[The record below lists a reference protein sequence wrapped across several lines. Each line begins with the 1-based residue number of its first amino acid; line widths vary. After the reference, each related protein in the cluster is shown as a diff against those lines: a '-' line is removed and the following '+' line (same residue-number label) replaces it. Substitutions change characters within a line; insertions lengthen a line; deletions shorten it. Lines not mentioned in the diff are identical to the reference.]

1 MEVKSEVKLEVKNE
15 EKIEEKMQPIEP
27 EIVVKE
33 ISTDPEGLS
42 QEERYFYEMLQ
53 HAYQDGSISDD
64 VRKVL
69 ERRRT
74 RFNIS
79 LERAND
85 LEKMM
90 LNKK

>member
-1 MEVKSEVKLEVKNE
+1 MKSVLMLFLKTKQNKMSSIAK
-15 EKIEEKMQPIEP
+15 KIVEARKS
-27 EIVVKE
+27 K
-33 ISTDPEGLS
+33 GLS

-69 ERRRT
+69 ERRRI

-79 LERAND
+79 LERANQ

-90 LNKK
+90 LNQK